1 MKEILKKIIAVFI
14 LMMILLNSSLL
25 LVISTAVDEIDRI
38 IDESKI
44 NPLYEISLDKYV
56 NHNIENNIGTLLQFN
71 LKTGI
76 EYIDGEEY
84 KPLNLT
90 KMLLNLPKIE
100 DEYPESI
107 EVIGKSTKATNGSD
121 NAKDFNFTYNKE
133 NGKLEIITENKKD
146 KDGKIYEQ
154 KVEGA
159 RDEYILIC
167 YYSSNCF
174 NNEGIERNLEITG
187 LIEENIADIK
197 EVRKSVEISESY
209 GVKDDISGLVS
220 TNVMTSD
227 IYNGYIN
234 SNKKNGTQYKTEYIE
249 NLEVNISKKEI
260 SDEAIINI
268 KNSFIY
274 KKSGSQSLASF
285 SLSASLK
292 SHITVE
298 IEGGKIS
305 LEKIDMDT
313 LSSEPRGEAA
323 LTGAVYE
330 IKDEN
335 GKIVDTLVTD
345 SEGKAMSK
353 MLPFGRYT
361 VKETIPSTGYLL
373 DEKIY
378 TVELQ
383 KSSQENITV
392 VSSKEKVIEHEIAF
406 MKVYNDGNTGIMK
419 PEMQITFDIYDKDDN
434 KVSTVTTN
442 KEGYVSLKLP
452 YGTYTV
458 RQQNTSPYYEKVS
471 DFKLYVYEDK
481 KEVVN
486 YVLSDALVKAKLKV
500 IKMDAETKEKIQ
512 VSGVKFKIKNLETGE
527 YVKQEVTYPKKEIVD
542 TFQTDET
549 GEFMTPNF
557 LMGGRYQLEEI
568 VAPSGYLISHPIP
581 FTIDHIYMSGEN
593 VVEVV
598 VEDSKPKAKLEI
610 VKTGDKISYQKGI
623 HQLKSIYEKV
633 PLAGATF
640 QVLANEEIQNQDH
653 IYQKGD
659 IIEEIVTDQA
669 GHAESS
675 LLPLGSYCI
684 KETLAPL
691 GYKKED
697 QLQCVEVKFKDQIT
711 PVIIETL
718 KVHNIRERNQYFF
731 QKLGQVFVG
740 LEQNEGVYQNVSL
753 SDVTFGLYTK
763 DHMNFGEIFVDS
775 DTLIEKIVTDEKG
788 IGYIKTELPDGRYY
802 LKELDVPN
810 LYEKNSQIYEFTL
823 NETTKHQEEV
833 LREPIVN
840 KIKKGT
846 LELEKQDKETSQIL
860 YGAEF
865 EFQYENLSPIPLTLD
880 QGNIIL
886 KNVPY
891 GTYTFRETKAPN
903 YYRKSLDQQ
912 KILLEEDHRKIIFY
926 NDRVIVPKTSNTMRY
941 FRLTIFTLC
950 GFGFMLVIGSRWVAK
965 RQGLY

>member
-1 MKEILKKIIAVFI
+1 MRKRKWWWLPFLLIFCVVPRVSAGYQDTKITRKLIPRVFSNVVINGRTYWSQMGYAYTNGVVAYCIEPEIGLSDFLYDSYLDFNIAGLTMQQKQQMELIAEYGYQYQNHQTDRYYMATQELIWEVLGYQQIYFT
-14 LMMILLNSSLL
+14 
-25 LVISTAVDEIDRI
+25 TASQTQGMRIDVSH
-38 IDESKI
+38 EKQ
-44 NPLYEISLDKYV
+44 EISRLMIEDWKTPQFTKNEWKGTV
-56 NHNIENNIGTLLQFN
+56 GETLVLEDQNHVLSNYDVESSSN
-71 LKTGI
+71 LKVTSMGNQLDIELLEVGTG
-76 EYIDGEEY
+76 
-84 KPLNLT
+84 
-90 KMLLNLPKIE
+90 KIE
-100 DEYPESI
+100 LSR
-107 EVIGKSTKATNGSD
+107 
-121 NAKDFNFTYNKE
+121 
-133 NGKLEIITENKKD
+133 
-146 KDGKIYEQ
+146 
-154 KVEGA
+154 KVEP
-159 RDEYILIC
+159 
-167 YYSSNCF
+167 
-174 NNEGIERNLEITG
+174 T
-187 LIEENIADIK
+187 
-197 EVRKSVEISESY
+197 
-209 GVKDDISGLVS
+209 
-220 TNVMTSD
+220 
-227 IYNGYIN
+227 
-234 SNKKNGTQYKTEYIE
+234 
-249 NLEVNISKKEI
+249 
-260 SDEAIINI
+260 

-788 IGYIKTELPDGRYY
+788 IGHIKTELPDGRYY